1 MGDLGVNRIT
11 LNAISEKQFM
21 KVRTAINW
29 LKIVRTAI
37 NWLKIVRTAINWLKI
52 EFNGG
57 LL

>member
-29 LKIVRTAI
+29 LKI
-37 NWLKIVRTAINWLKI
+37 